1 MTVAELIE
9 KLKQLDPTLDIY
21 CKSNE
26 GRDVDLLKSSP
37 FQLDRVWGATG
48 PEDVVMLDLG

>member
-9 KLKQLDPTLDIY
+9 KLQKFDPTLDIY

-26 GRDVDLLKSSP
+26 GRDVDLLKANP
-37 FQLDRVWGATG
+37 FQVDLIYGKDG
-48 PEDVVMLDLG
+48 PELVAVLDLG